1 MFENREEM
9 FVARMHAAIGEQPHD
24 VQRTARRP
32 RRIEACVDDLVLVD
46 GPRAACAVDARKLL
60 MDDAAGADVQVPDL
74 GVSHLAFGQADRLA
88 RRLKARA
95 LAREQLIE
103 KRRVRKRDGVART
116 CGRKSEAVHDNEAH
130 GKREALARRRI
141 ENAHYCMT
149 AFTSW
154 MKESHLRL
162 APPISPPSMSGSA
175 TSASTLPGFIEPP

>member
-9 FVARMHAAIGEQPHD
+9 LVARMHAAIGEQPHD
-24 VQRTARRP
+24 VQRTARRL
-32 RRIEACVDDLVLVD
+32 RRIEACVDDLVFVD
-46 GPRAACAVDARKLL
+46 GPRSARTVDARKLL
-60 MDDAAGADVQVPDL
+60 MNDAAGTDVQMPDL
-74 GVSHLAFGQADRLA
+74 GVSHLALRQTDRLA
-88 RRLKARA
+88 RRLKTRA
-95 LAREQLIE
+95 LARENLIE
-103 KRRVRKRDGVART
+103 KRRARKRDGVAGT
-116 CGRKSEAVHDNEAH
+116 CGCKPEAVHDNEAH
-130 GKREALARRRI
+130 GKREAFPCRRI

>member
-9 FVARMHAAIGEQPHD
+9 LVARMHAAIGEQPHH
-24 VQRTARRP
+24 VQRTAQRS

-46 GPRAACAVDARKLL
+46 GSRAARAVDARKLL
-60 MDDAAGADVQVPDL
+60 MNDAAGTDVQMPDL
-74 GVSHLAFGQADRLA
+74 GVAHLALGQADRHV

-95 LAREQLIE
+95 LAREQLVE
-103 KRRVRKRDGVART
+103 KRRVRERDGVART